1 MHNAWQPFFIGLTF
15 CYQPAKLS
23 LIKEVRKMRLD
34 KYLQV
39 TGLIK
44 RRALAN
50 EACKRELVKVNQQP
64 AKATKEVS
72 VGDIIEIVLAKREI
86 TVKVLQEIKGTSLK
100 KSIRSE
106 YFEILKD
113 ISKKIE
119 EDDDDFWE

>member
-1 MHNAWQPFFIGLTF
+1 
-15 CYQPAKLS
+15 
-23 LIKEVRKMRLD
+23 MRLD

-50 EACKRELVKVNQQP
+50 EACKRDLVKINGQP
-64 AKATKEVS
+64 AKATKEVA
-72 VGDIIEIVLAKREI
+72 VGDVIEIILAKREI
-86 TVKVLQEIKGTSLK
+86 TAKVLQEIKGTSLK
-100 KSIRSE
+100 KSIRNE

-113 ISKKIE
+113 VSKKI